1 MKRHMHQNTK
11 GFTLIEVLVALGIVA
26 VVSLLAWR
34 GLDEVLRS
42 ARRVTD
48 VDNTIQT
55 TQATFTQLEQDLKRL
70 NLGNASPDGI
80 ADEVSMTSDGLLIR
94 CVDRTHGPSVFR
106 KIIRW
111 SFSDQGLQRTEQQ
124 EGEEVVSAPPPL
136 PFEGMQMRLLL
147 EHSGWSTQVTLGRY
161 VAVEW
166 QDVQLEG
173 TTLTR
178 PTPSSPQTERIKAV
192 EVGLTQSN
200 HQTALRLL
208 VTGGVY

>member
-1 MKRHMHQNTK
+1 MKPSINQSTK

-48 VDNTIQT
+48 VDNTMQT
-55 TQATFTQLEQDLKRL
+55 TQAAFTQLENDLQRL
-70 NLGNASPDGI
+70 NLGYTSPDGI
-80 ADEVSMTSDGLLIR
+80 ADEVSLTSDGLLIR
-94 CVDRTHGPSVFR
+94 CVDRTHGPSAFR

-111 SFSDQGLQRTEQQ
+111 SFTDQGLQRTEQR
-124 EGEEVVSAPPPL
+124 EGEETVSAPPPL
-136 PFEGMQMRLLL
+136 PFDGIQVRLLL
-147 EHSGWSTQVTLGRY
+147 ETNGWSTPVTLGRY
-161 VAVEW
+161 QAVEW

-173 TTLTR
+173 STLNR
-178 PTPSSPQTERIKAV
+178 PTSSSPQTERVKAV
-192 EVGLTQSN
+192 EVGLTQTN

-208 VTGGVY
+208 VAGGVY